1 MRVMFF
7 FFFVEEMVGGS
18 DVSRPLLKQF
28 LSVLLLGVGSVAEIC
43 VFVGCLLEGGSVVR
57 FGPKEKM
64 RGVAGLC
71 LLMVLG
77 V

>member
-1 MRVMFF
+1 
-7 FFFVEEMVGGS
+7 MVGGS

-28 LSVLLLGVGSVAEIC
+28 LSVLLLGVGGTVAEIG

-64 RGVAGLC
+64 GGVAGLC